1 VSADDRRWQ
10 AGMQQALQ
18 AARQAASQGQVPIGA
33 VLELD
38 GVYCYS
44 NANQSG
50 HSDQPLA
57 HAELLVLQA
66 ASQTLSQADFRRS
79 ILYVTLEPC
88 PMCLG
93 AMLHCHL
100 GTLIF
105 GAYNLKWGACGTVQ
119 DLTRAFPAEALQ
131 CWGGIAELAC
141 AGLLQDFFGQLRQT
155 DAPK

>member
-1 VSADDRRWQ
+1 
-10 AGMQQALQ
+10 MQQALHV
-18 AARQAASQGQVPIGA
+18 ARQAATEGQVPIGA

-38 GVYCYS
+38 GVYRYS
-44 NANQSG
+44 YANQSG

-57 HAELLVLQA
+57 HAELLLLQV
-66 ASQTLSQADFRRS
+66 ASHSLSQSDFRRS

-100 GTLIF
+100 GTLVF

-119 DLTRAFPAEALQ
+119 DLSEAFPAESLQ
-131 CWGGIAELAC
+131 CWGGVEELAC
-141 AGLLQDFFGQLRQT
+141 AALLQGFFGRLRQGPSAE
-155 DAPK
+155 DQG